1 MTTKPDRLSHLWP
14 DQEALE
20 RCTARRNRR
29 LRRHV
34 IIHGMIRAA
43 LAVLAG
49 LLATALFAVAA
60 DALAARLFPTHF
72 IPAGQV
78 HGAGMLAAM
87 LFYTLLGCALGG
99 WVAGA
104 VAGARAQLAALVLAG
119 VIVVFTIVNLIRMSG
134 GLPWWW
140 SILAVLLTT
149 PAVLLGATLRAARR
163 SP

>member
-1 MTTKPDRLSHLWP
+1 M
-14 DQEALE
+14 
-20 RCTARRNRR
+20 CTARRNRR

-34 IIHGMIRAA
+34 IMHGMIRTS

-49 LLATALFAVAA
+49 LLASAVFAVAA
-60 DALAARLFPTHF
+60 DGLAARLFPAHF
-72 IPAGQV
+72 IPAGEV

-87 LFYTLLGCALGG
+87 LVYTLLGCALGG

-104 VAGARAQLAALVLAG
+104 IARARAQLAALVLAG
-119 VIVVFTIVNLIRMSG
+119 MIVVFTIVNLIRMSG

-140 SILAVLLTT
+140 SILVVLLTT
-149 PAVLLGATLRAARR
+149 PAVLLGASLHAARR